1 MTRNPNIAVITIGYN
16 TQFAFEDTQAALEL
30 MALMSKAVNV
40 DSHTYGLGDQPY
52 SYFLA
57 EDGTL
62 PELKFVP
69 AQKFNPH
76 ETVKEAKAR
85 MEREKADREDLNQ
98 QFREAPAALPAPGA
112 PVVDDLADV
121 DFL

>member
-16 TQFAFEDTQAALEL
+16 TQFAFEDAQAALEL
-30 MALMSKAVNV
+30 MALMSKAVSV
-40 DSHTYGLGDQPY
+40 DSSTYGLGDQPY

-57 EDGTL
+57 EDGTM

-69 AQKFNPH
+69 AHKFNPR

-85 MEREKADREDLNQ
+85 MEREKKDREDMEQ
-98 QFREAPAALPAPGA
+98 QMREAPAALPAPA
-112 PVVDDLADV
+112 AEVVLDDEPI
-121 DFL
+121 F

>member
-16 TQFAFEDTQAALEL
+16 TQFAFEDAQAALEL
-30 MALMSKAVNV
+30 MALMSKAVSV
-40 DSHTYGLGDQPY
+40 DSSTYGLGDQPY

-57 EDGTL
+57 EDGTM

-69 AQKFNPH
+69 AHKFNPH

-85 MEREKADREDLNQ
+85 IEREKRDREDMEQ
-98 QFREAPAALPAPGA
+98 QMREAPAALPAPA
-112 PVVDDLADV
+112 AEVVLDDEPV
-121 DFL
+121 F